1 MTITNSLSPARAQ
14 AFHSTMTAQQKH
26 AGRVQFSLPPV
37 QDKTAPT
44 GSSTPAPA
52 SGSGGITLL
61 PIAAPSAPA
70 SDPATS
76 TVAQSIGSA
85 LSTTAANPSHGNA
98 ASARLI
104 SRLYQGQS

>member
-14 AFHSTMTAQQKH
+14 AFHSTMSAQHKT

-37 QDKTAPT
+37 ADKTAPP
-44 GSSTPAPA
+44 GSSTPAPITA
-52 SGSGGITLL
+52 RGGVTQL
-61 PIAAPSAPA
+61 PIATPA
-70 SDPATS
+70 SDPGTS
-76 TVAQSIGSA
+76 TVAQSIGSTV
-85 LSTTAANPSHGNA
+85 SNGTAAPSHGNI

>member
-14 AFHSTMTAQQKH
+14 AFHSTMTAQHKT

-37 QDKTAPT
+37 ADKTAPA
-44 GSSTPAPA
+44 GSSTPAPI
-52 SGSGGITLL
+52 SSNGGVTQL
-61 PIAAPSAPA
+61 PIATPA
-70 SDPATS
+70 SDPGTS

-85 LSTTAANPSHGNA
+85 LSGAGATPSHGNV

>member
-14 AFHSTMTAQQKH
+14 AFHSTMTAQHKA

-37 QDKTAPT
+37 ADKTAPP
-44 GSSTPAPA
+44 GSSTPAPIA
-52 SGSGGITLL
+52 SRGGVTQL
-61 PIAAPSAPA
+61 PIATPA
-70 SDPATS
+70 SDPGTS

-85 LSTTAANPSHGNA
+85 LPNRGAAPNQGNV

>member
-14 AFHSTMTAQQKH
+14 AFHSTMTAQQKL

-37 QDKTAPT
+37 ADKTAPS
-44 GSSTPAPA
+44 GSSTPTPI
-52 SGSGGITLL
+52 SSGGVTQL
-61 PIAAPSAPA
+61 PIAASA

-76 TVAQSIGSA
+76 TAAQSIASA
-85 LSTTAANPSHGNA
+85 LSNAVAAPSHGNA
-98 ASARLI
+98 ASARMI